1 MRSTLQ
7 RISPEDGLVIIDIVN
22 LPRVDDSP
30 KGEEDKLLFPLK
42 PDMYRALHVSK
53 LFIGSLNI
61 GPTWTKNSDA
71 KNTDAKN
78 TDAKNTDA
86 MPKR

>member
-1 MRSTLQ
+1 MSSNPLKAGQAPGLSSVSNRPSSRFSLQTITSYSSFLPFGQVRSTLQ

-42 PDMYRALHVSK
+42 LD
-53 LFIGSLNI
+53 I
-61 GPTWTKNSDA
+61 
-71 KNTDAKN
+71 
-78 TDAKNTDA
+78 
-86 MPKR
+86 

>member
-1 MRSTLQ
+1 MSSNPLKAGQAPGLSSVSNRLSSRFSLQTITSYASLLPLGQVRSTLQ

-42 PDMYRALHVSK
+42 LD
-53 LFIGSLNI
+53 I
-61 GPTWTKNSDA
+61 
-71 KNTDAKN
+71 
-78 TDAKNTDA
+78 
-86 MPKR
+86 